1 MSTAHR
7 ILLVEDEQSLID
19 VIKLNLELEGYDVTV
34 APDGRKALELARKA
48 RFDICVL
55 DVMLPGI
62 DGFSVCKTLRL
73 ENNRIPILFLSAKS
87 TGADRVEGLRIGGDD
102 YLTKPFNLEEL
113 LLRISNLIRLH
124 EVSAKPAPKFA
135 EQFEFGPNL
144 IDFNTYLIRGQNG
157 QEVEISKRE
166 IQLLRF
172 LIENE
177 GRVVSREE
185 ILEVVWGYD
194 VYPSSRTIDNYILAF
209 RKYFELNPKEPK
221 YFHSVRGVGYKFLLP
236 ESAQGNQ

>member
-1 MSTAHR
+1 MSDTPQHR
-7 ILLVEDEQSLID
+7 ILLVEDEESL
-19 VIKLNLELEGYDVTV
+19 VEVLRLNLEMEGYHVTV
-34 APDGRKALELARKA
+34 AETGPKALEEARKA
-48 RFDICVL
+48 RFDLCIL

-87 TGADRVEGLRIGGDD
+87 TGADRVEGLRIGADD
-102 YLTKPFNLEEL
+102 YMTKPFNLEEL

-124 EVSAKPAPKFA
+124 EGRGRSVAKSA
-135 EQFEFGPNL
+135 ETYDFGPNR
-144 IDFNTYLIRGQNG
+144 IHFDHYKVRTHQGE
-157 QEVEISKRE
+157 EVEMSKRE

-172 LIENE
+172 LIDNE

-209 RKYFELNPKEPK
+209 RKYFEANPKAPV
-221 YFHSVRGVGYKFLLP
+221 YFHSVRGVGYKFVNP
-236 ESAQGNQ
+236 EK